1 MEYDTER
8 SIIMTVNDVKILIEA
23 GASLEDIVKCMN
35 NMQNPAPT
43 PAPAPTPDPAPA
55 PTPAPAPAP
64 TSAPAP
70 APTPA
75 QELPGADAITMKHLL
90 AEMNNIKNMLAVS
103 NIRNTSFSPSDIE
116 TVDSIFQNAIYPKEE
131 NK

>member
-23 GASLEDIVKCMN
+23 GVSLEDIVKCMN
-35 NMQNPAPT
+35 NMQNPVQT
-43 PAPAPTPDPAPA
+43 PVPAPT
-55 PTPAPAPAP
+55 
-64 TSAPAP
+64 P

>member
-1 MEYDTER
+1 MN
-8 SIIMTVNDVKILIEA
+8 VNDVKILIEA
-23 GASLEDIVKCMN
+23 GVSLEDIVKCMN
-35 NMQNPAPT
+35 NIQN
-43 PAPAPTPDPAPA
+43 PA

-64 TSAPAP
+64 TPAPAPDPTPAP

-75 QELPGADAITMKHLL
+75 SAPDTIPAPAPTQAHELLGADAITMKHLL

-131 NK
+131 K